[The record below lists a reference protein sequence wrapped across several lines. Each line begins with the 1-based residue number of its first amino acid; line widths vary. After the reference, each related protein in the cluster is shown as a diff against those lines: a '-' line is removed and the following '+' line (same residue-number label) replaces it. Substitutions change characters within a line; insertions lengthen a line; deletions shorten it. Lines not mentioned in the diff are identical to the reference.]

1 MLHRF
6 LFLLFVFFYISTLKG
21 QPDSRFRPFDW
32 VLYRGAGSI
41 TAITEGYTYAYIA
54 TESGGVKRFN
64 LFGNNFEEPITSAQG
79 LKDNQITATHF
90 DMETG
95 LIWVATPNHIQYSF
109 SREGDWY
116 ARELQNLGLSRQD
129 RIYQIGS
136 TSNSIWLRAR
146 SSYVKLDHSSGILVG
161 VYPTPDELDIVWSS
175 GRYVGQTNLHEIF
188 MNYTAMDGWILNGD
202 EFIDPLGRRVEITT
216 GLVARHG
223 NVFVGTGDG
232 TFFHG
237 TTTMEAFYPMN
248 PGITNTD
255 VFGLYDD
262 GNELWIGSADFIT
275 SKGISWMNPSSNES
289 GVYEFEGTIN
299 MNPTSVYSLHVS
311 NDELWAG
318 GNELMLVY
326 DMKED
331 SWRTLYEERGVP
343 GGIIWDVYG
352 DSTYIWVASSVGLR
366 RIERATRREFPIGIE
381 NLFFNIPV
389 YDIEGLDDDIWIGS
403 RSGVFVFN
411 KNNPQIQQAKD
422 VGRKDFPELMIRITA
437 IEEFDRVIYVAGEMG
452 IAKFDPDEREWDLL
466 FPSTVYHAKPVYSL
480 VVNQK
485 HLFLGTDDGLVR
497 INKKTGFVREYNFP
511 FIGQIN
517 ELLLDGKILWIG
529 SSQGLIKF
537 KWKRDL

>member
-54 TESGGVKRFN
+54 TESGGLKRFN

-262 GNELWIGSADFIT
+262 GNELWIGSADFIA

>member
-54 TESGGVKRFN
+54 TESGGLKRFN

-389 YDIEGLDDDIWIGS
+389 YDIEGSDDDIWIGS

-411 KNNPQIQQAKD
+411 KNNPQIRQAKD

-485 HLFLGTDDGLVR
+485 HIFLGTDDGLVR

-517 ELLLDGKILWIG
+517 ELLLDGKTLWIG

>member
-54 TESGGVKRFN
+54 TESGGLKRFN

-262 GNELWIGSADFIT
+262 GNELWIGSADFIA

-517 ELLLDGKILWIG
+517 ELLLDGKTLWIG

>member
-54 TESGGVKRFN
+54 TESGGLKRFN

-262 GNELWIGSADFIT
+262 GNELWIGSADFIA

-352 DSTYIWVASSVGLR
+352 DSRYIWVASSVGLR

-517 ELLLDGKILWIG
+517 ELLLDGKTLWIG

>member
-54 TESGGVKRFN
+54 TESGGLKRFN

-262 GNELWIGSADFIT
+262 GNELWIGSADFIA
-275 SKGISWMNPSSNES
+275 SKGISWLNPSSNES

>member
-54 TESGGVKRFN
+54 TESGGLKRFN

>member
-54 TESGGVKRFN
+54 TESGGLKRFN

-223 NVFVGTGDG
+223 NVFVGTSDG

-262 GNELWIGSADFIT
+262 GNELWIGSADFIA

-517 ELLLDGKILWIG
+517 ELHLDGKTLWIG

>member
-1 MLHRF
+1 MLQRF

-54 TESGGVKRFN
+54 TESGGLKRFN

-255 VFGLYDD
+255 VFGLYND
-262 GNELWIGSADFIT
+262 GNELWIGSADFIA

-517 ELLLDGKILWIG
+517 ELLLDGKTLWIG

>member
-41 TAITEGYTYAYIA
+41 TATTEGYTYAYIA
-54 TESGGVKRFN
+54 TESGGLKRFN

-223 NVFVGTGDG
+223 NVFVGTSDG

-389 YDIEGLDDDIWIGS
+389 S
-403 RSGVFVFN
+403 
-411 KNNPQIQQAKD
+411 
-422 VGRKDFPELMIRITA
+422 
-437 IEEFDRVIYVAGEMG
+437 
-452 IAKFDPDEREWDLL
+452 
-466 FPSTVYHAKPVYSL
+466 
-480 VVNQK
+480 
-485 HLFLGTDDGLVR
+485 
-497 INKKTGFVREYNFP
+497 
-511 FIGQIN
+511 
-517 ELLLDGKILWIG
+517 
-529 SSQGLIKF
+529 
-537 KWKRDL
+537 

>member
-1 MLHRF
+1 MLQRF

-54 TESGGVKRFN
+54 TESGGLKRFN

-255 VFGLYDD
+255 VFGLYND
-262 GNELWIGSADFIT
+262 GNELWIGSADFIA

-452 IAKFDPDEREWDLL
+452 IAKFDLDEREWDFL

-517 ELLLDGKILWIG
+517 ELHLDGKTLWIG

>member
-1 MLHRF
+1 MLQRF
-6 LFLLFVFFYISTLKG
+6 LFLLFVFFFISTLKG

-54 TESGGVKRFN
+54 TESGGLKRFN

-255 VFGLYDD
+255 VFGLYND
-262 GNELWIGSADFIT
+262 GNELWIGSADFIA

-437 IEEFDRVIYVAGEMG
+437 IKEFDRVIYVAGEMG

-466 FPSTVYHAKPVYSL
+466 FPSTVYHAIPVYSL

-517 ELLLDGKILWIG
+517 ELHLDGKTLWIG

>member
-54 TESGGVKRFN
+54 TESGGLKRFN

-262 GNELWIGSADFIT
+262 GNELWIGSADFIA

-411 KNNPQIQQAKD
+411 KNNPQIRQAKD

-517 ELLLDGKILWIG
+517 ELLLDGKTLWIG